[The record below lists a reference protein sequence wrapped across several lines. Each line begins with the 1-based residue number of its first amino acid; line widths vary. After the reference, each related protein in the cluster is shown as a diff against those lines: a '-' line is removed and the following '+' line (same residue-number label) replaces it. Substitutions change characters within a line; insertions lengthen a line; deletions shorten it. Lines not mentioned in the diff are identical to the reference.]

1 MLDGGDAGA
10 QERRPLLSRPAGDP
24 NILYVG
30 SQAQEAAQAGERF
43 QANPFAGAPWDKRAG
58 YSSINIDRWI
68 GMRGSLDRLI
78 PRAGVN
84 PEMYS
89 M

>member
-10 QERRPLLSRPAGDP
+10 QERCPLRK
-24 NILYVG
+24 
-30 SQAQEAAQAGERF
+30 EAAYAGERS
-43 QANPFAGAPWDKRAG
+43 QADPLAGAPWDKRAG

-68 GMRGSLDRLI
+68 GMRGSLGRLI

-84 PEMYS
+84 PETCS